1 MKTSRRA
8 ISLSLLVL
16 LAVSIATFSGVGVVF
31 SQETDT
37 SATQATMRGI
47 FITLTSAYK
56 FSLDP
61 EEFQDPANHM
71 IIQGM
76 LQALVANAN
85 ELERHGGGLNPSFGY
100 LRRSLARDANDA
112 LDRFNQGQYMGSRFV
127 ISKITENCVTCH
139 TKLPAASD
147 FDMGDEFM
155 NELKIRK
162 LPDVERVN
170 IELAAR
176 QFDTVLNTYEKIFA
190 DPKMTAENLAL
201 LGAFENYLRVCIGAL
216 SDTGRPIST
225 FETFNQRSDIGASQ
239 KKLVTVWIGDL
250 QATDPYLAEGDML
263 ATARGLIQKAE
274 SERKHPSDRSGLV
287 DYVTATT
294 LLHRFIET
302 GPEDDLEVA
311 EAYYLMGVAESR
323 VTRSY
328 WISETDF
335 LLEQAIRKAPKSE
348 IAKQAYE
355 FLAEYTISG
364 HLETSAREVSPELR
378 ANLEELRALIE
389 D

>member
-8 ISLSLLVL
+8 ISLSLLAL
-16 LAVSIATFSGVGVVF
+16 LAVSIAVLAGGGAAVVF
-31 SQETDT
+31 SQETDA

-147 FDMGDEFM
+147 FDMGDQFM

-162 LPDVERVN
+162 LPAVERVN

-176 QFDTVLNTYEKIFA
+176 
-190 DPKMTAENLAL
+190 
-201 LGAFENYLRVCIGAL
+201 
-216 SDTGRPIST
+216 
-225 FETFNQRSDIGASQ
+225 
-239 KKLVTVWIGDL
+239 
-250 QATDPYLAEGDML
+250 
-263 ATARGLIQKAE
+263 
-274 SERKHPSDRSGLV
+274 
-287 DYVTATT
+287 
-294 LLHRFIET
+294 
-302 GPEDDLEVA
+302 
-311 EAYYLMGVAESR
+311 
-323 VTRSY
+323 
-328 WISETDF
+328 
-335 LLEQAIRKAPKSE
+335 
-348 IAKQAYE
+348 
-355 FLAEYTISG
+355 
-364 HLETSAREVSPELR
+364 
-378 ANLEELRALIE
+378 
-389 D
+389 